1 MSKWRPA
8 VLSAILLLA
17 PIAFTVSV
25 AISADQGGGCLG
37 LNCRVPAPSIGP
49 FPANTVA
56 WALGIVWLVV
66 ASLGTRYV
74 WLVDRVRLRRAI
86 VIVTSVS
93 IAASVLVVACEIIFG
108 SRFPT
113 IAVEAGIGALLALLA
128 AIPIVLAWAVLTASK
143 EDQGPANRQTVTPS
157 WS

>member
-1 MSKWRPA
+1 MSNWRTA
-8 VLSAILLLA
+8 VFAAILLLA
-17 PIAFTVSV
+17 PIAFTVAV

-37 LNCRVPAPSIGP
+37 LNCQVPAPSIGP
-49 FPANTVA
+49 IPANTVA
-56 WALGIVWLVV
+56 WALGIVTLVV
-66 ASLGTRYV
+66 ASLATRYV

-93 IAASVLVVACEIIFG
+93 IAATALVVACEIIVG
-108 SRFPT
+108 SRPPT

-128 AIPIVLAWAVLTASK
+128 VIPIVLAWAVLTANK

-157 WS
+157 LS